1 LWENIICKIAILN
14 SGILYQPPF
23 FPFPVNFRSHTT
35 AEPKGFLIAP
45 MVDIL
50 LVLLG
55 FFMLTWTFSRYETE
69 LDVQVPTAH
78 EGKEVRRS
86 PGEVII
92 NVKADGSIIMNR
104 HTFSPEELT
113 STLTHIATLY
123 PDQAIILR
131 GDTTA
136 PYNYIIQVLDICRSA
151 NIWNVAF
158 ATSQASAPPTL
169 PVQSPE

>member
-1 LWENIICKIAILN
+1 MAWLGLWIINRLLN
-14 SGILYQPPF
+14 TSDVLITM
-23 FPFPVNFRSHTT
+23 NFRTHHHP
-35 AEPKGFLIAP
+35 EPKGFLIAP

-55 FFMLTWTFSRYETE
+55 FFMLTWTFARYETE
-69 LDVQVPTAH
+69 LDIQVPTAK

-92 NVKADGSIIMNR
+92 NVKEDGSLVMNR
-104 HTFSPEELT
+104 RLFSKEELT
-113 STLTHIATLY
+113 TTLARIANLY

-131 GDTTA
+131 GDEKVSYA
-136 PYNYIIQVLDICRSA
+136 QIVEVLDICGSA

-158 ATSQASAPPTL
+158 ATSKKNAADTNARL
-169 PVQSPE
+169 IHE